1 MLTERRVGGSF
12 TKSSAVEVHEVK
24 EMGFTYRDVNQQR
37 RVLRRLIGVGTAL
50 AGLTITMTMA
60 GWAASPALERTGPVQ
75 VELYENLP
83 AVPEPENPGEGYSK
97 KYAQHTA
104 DDIDLTGLK
113 PTIRY
118 TERAFGFAGLPT
130 KFSKNGLALDYTE
143 PFVLK
148 ATIERTLPAGSYQFR
163 LRARGTARLEID
175 GKVVAVTEPQKPNR
189 SSNDLLPPA
198 VEHDGSP
205 RRPAHYP
212 HKDVVASV
220 ELDDAPHNFTLLAV
234 IGGYGLTPD
243 PAELSVSYAR
253 PPVELDRLLGSDSA
267 PLLTDDQWETYQ
279 DSVVARH
286 RAEDIDRRRAIDDEV
301 EAAWSLRHRQVR
313 DWLKTQPELAV
324 PKVASE
330 QAVRNDID
338 RFVVAKLEEAGVEP
352 MPLTSDLEFLR
363 RLTIDTIGVIPT
375 PDEITAYLANPAETR
390 RELAIERLLDHPGW
404 ADNWVPYWQDV
415 LAENPGI
422 LKPDLNNTGPFRWW
436 IHQVFSDGRSLDRM
450 ATELIEMEGSL
461 YKGAPRAFAMASLND
476 APMAAKADVISQ
488 AFLARKLSCARCHD
502 APFHPFKQQDLFNIA
517 AMLEGKPLSLPE
529 SSTVPIREGARK
541 PYVTISLKPGDS
553 IDPHW
558 PFQNLV
564 NETTVAEPP
573 NNTTVPSR
581 HLLATLT
588 VAPQNERFTQVLANR
603 MWKRY
608 MGLGLVEPAHDWS
621 QAKPSHPELLDY
633 LAREIMQGD
642 YDPKHIARIIFSSN
656 AYQRKPDPQASD
668 PGNERHTL
676 FAGPLRRRMTAE
688 QVIDSAH
695 LSVGKILDCE
705 ELNLNPLGDRP
716 LRQFL
721 NMGIPQRAWELTALS
736 NERDRPS
743 LALPRAQALVDMLS
757 TFGWRQ
763 SRQNPAT
770 DRDDGPSP
778 MQTLMLANGAMGT
791 RITRLSNDSIF
802 TRLSLDDLPLE
813 DIVSQAYLRV
823 LSRLPTAQESELFV
837 DYLRPVYDDRKVE
850 GVELTEVD
858 DSKKTDNRVSW
869 ANHMDSKATLIRMEE
884 ERMVRMGDAPTETLK
899 TEYRDRFEDALWAL
913 VNSPEFKLL
922 P

>member
-1 MLTERRVGGSF
+1 MWFMVREFNQRQTFWRRLT
-12 TKSSAVEVHEVK
+12 
-24 EMGFTYRDVNQQR
+24 
-37 RVLRRLIGVGTAL
+37 RVLGPLV
-50 AGLTITMTMA
+50 GLTLAMA
-60 GWAASPALERTGPVQ
+60 VWAASPALEGTGPVQ
-75 VELYENLP
+75 VEFYENLP
-83 AVPEPENPGEGYSK
+83 EPPQPENPGEGYSK

-104 DDIDLTGLK
+104 ADIDLTGLK
-113 PTIRY
+113 PTMRY
-118 TERAFGFAGLPT
+118 TERAFGFPGIPT
-130 KFSKNGLALDYTE
+130 KFSKNGLALDYSE

-163 LRARGTARLEID
+163 LRSRGASRLEVD
-175 GKVVAVTEPQKPNR
+175 GKVVAVTKPQKPNR
-189 SSNDLLPPA
+189 SSNDLLPPP
-198 VEHDGSP
+198 VEHDGSL

-212 HKDVVASV
+212 HKDAVVSV
-220 ELDDAPHNFTLLAV
+220 ELDGAPHSFTLLAV
-234 IGGYGLTPD
+234 VGGYGLTPD
-243 PAELSVSYAR
+243 PTELSVSYAR
-253 PPVELDRLLGSDSA
+253 PDELDRLLGNDSA
-267 PLLTDDQWETYQ
+267 PLLTDEEWGTYEA
-279 DSVVARH
+279 SVVARH
-286 RAEDIDRRRAIDDEV
+286 RAADIERRREIDNEV
-301 EAAWSLRHRQVR
+301 EAAWSVRHRQVR
-313 DWLKTQPELAV
+313 DWLKTQPAVEV
-324 PKVASE
+324 PKIASA

-338 RFVVAKLEEAGVEP
+338 RFILAKLEGAGVEP

-363 RLTIDTIGVIPT
+363 RLSLDTIGVIPT
-375 PDEITAYLANPAETR
+375 PDEITAYLADPPDTR
-390 RELAIERLLDHPGW
+390 RQRAIDRLLDHPGW

-436 IHQVFSDGRSLDRM
+436 IHQVFSDGVPFDRM
-450 ATELIEMEGSL
+450 ATQLIEMEGSL

-502 APFHPFKQQDLFNIA
+502 APFHPFKQEDLFNIA
-517 AMLEGKPLSLPE
+517 AMLEGKPLELPE

-541 PYVTISLKPGDS
+541 PYVKISLKPGDS
-553 IDPHW
+553 IAPHW
-558 PFQNLV
+558 PFRNLI
-564 NETTVAEPP
+564 NETTLAEPP
-573 NNTTVPSR
+573 SNTSVPSR

-608 MGLGLVEPAHDWS
+608 MGRGLVEPAHDWS
-621 QAKPSHPELLDY
+621 QAETSHPELLKY
-633 LAREIMQGD
+633 LARHLMEGD
-642 YDPKHIARIIFSSN
+642 YDPKHMARMIFSSN

-668 PGNERHTL
+668 PGNQRHKL
-676 FAGPLRRRMTAE
+676 FAGPLRRRMSAE
-688 QVIDSAH
+688 QLIDSAH
-695 LSVGKILDCE
+695 LSVGKSLDCE
-705 ELNLNPLGDRP
+705 ELNLNPLGDRS

-743 LALPRAQALVDMLS
+743 LALPRAQALVDVLT

-791 RITRLSNDSIF
+791 RITRLSDDSVF
-802 TRLSLDDLPLE
+802 TRLSLEDHALE
-813 DIVSQAYLRV
+813 DLVREAYLRV
-823 LSRLPTAQESELFV
+823 LSRPPTDQESEVFT
-837 DYLRPVYDDRKVE
+837 DFLRPFYDDRKVE
-850 GVELTEVD
+850 GAELTEVD
-858 DSKKTDNRVSW
+858 DSKKTDSRVSW
-869 ANHMDSKATLIRMEE
+869 ANHMDSKSTLIRMEE
-884 ERMVRMGDAPTETLK
+884 ERKVRMGDDPTETLK
-899 TEYRDRFEDALWAL
+899 PEYRERFEDALWAL

>member
-1 MLTERRVGGSF
+1 MGMMLLDFNRRPPF
-12 TKSSAVEVHEVK
+12 
-24 EMGFTYRDVNQQR
+24 R
-37 RVLRRLIGVGTAL
+37 RRFNGVLTPLV
-50 AGLTITMTMA
+50 GLTLAMA
-60 GWAASPALERTGPVQ
+60 GWAGSPALEGTGPVE

-83 AVPEPENPGEGYSK
+83 EPPQPENPGEGYNK

-113 PTIRY
+113 PSIRY
-118 TERAFGFAGLPT
+118 TESAFGFPRIPT

-148 ATIERTLPAGSYQFR
+148 ATIERALPAGSYQFR
-163 LRARGTARLEID
+163 LRSKGASRLEVD
-175 GKVVAVTEPQKPNR
+175 GKVLAVTEPQKPNQ
-189 SSNDLLPPA
+189 SSNDPLPPE
-198 VEHDGSP
+198 VEYDDSP
-205 RRPAHYP
+205 RRPAYFP
-212 HKDVVASV
+212 HKDAVASV
-220 ELDDAPHNFTLLAV
+220 ELDGAPHNFTLFAV
-234 IGGYGLTPD
+234 VGGYGLVPD
-243 PAELSVSYAR
+243 ASELSVSYAR
-253 PPVELDRLLGSDSA
+253 PGEMDRLLGGDSA
-267 PLLTDDQWETYQ
+267 PLLTDKEWGTYEA
-279 DSVVARH
+279 SVVARH
-286 RAEDIDRRRAIDDEV
+286 GAGDIDRRRAIDDEV
-301 EAAWSLRHRQVR
+301 ETAWSVRHRQVR
-313 DWLKTQPELAV
+313 EWLKTQPEVAV
-324 PKVASE
+324 PEVASQ

-338 RFVVAKLEEAGVEP
+338 RFIVAKLEDAGLEP

-363 RLTIDTIGVIPT
+363 RLSLDTIGVIPT
-375 PDEITAYLANPAETR
+375 PAEITAYLADPSETR
-390 RELAIERLLDHPGW
+390 RQRAIERLLNHPGW

-436 IHQVFSDGRSLDRM
+436 IHQVFSDGVPFDRM

-461 YKGAPRAFAMASLND
+461 YKGMPRAFGMASLND

-502 APFHPFKQQDLFNIA
+502 APFHPFKQKDLFNIA
-517 AMLEGKPLSLPE
+517 AMLEGKPLELPE

-541 PYVTISLKPGDS
+541 PYVEISLKPGDS

-558 PFQNLV
+558 PFRNLI
-564 NETTVAEPP
+564 NETTLAEPP
-573 NNTTVPSR
+573 SNTLVPSR

-608 MGLGLVEPAHDWS
+608 MGRGLVEPAHDWS
-621 QAKPSHPELLDY
+621 QAEASHPELLKY
-633 LAREIMQGD
+633 LARQVMEGD
-642 YDPKHIARIIFSSN
+642 YDPKHMARLIFSSN

-668 PGNERHTL
+668 PGSARHKL
-676 FAGPLRRRMTAE
+676 FAGPLRRRMSAE

-695 LSVGKILDCE
+695 LSVGKNLDCE
-705 ELNLNPLGDRP
+705 PLNLNPPGDRP

-721 NMGIPQRAWELTALS
+721 NMGVPRRAWELTALS

-743 LALPRAQALVDMLS
+743 LALPRAQALVDMLT

-791 RITRLSNDSIF
+791 RITRLSDDSVF
-802 TRLSLDDLPLE
+802 TRLSLEDRPLE
-813 DIVSQAYLRV
+813 DLIREAYLRV
-823 LSRLPTAQESELFV
+823 LSRPPTDQESEVFA

-850 GVELTEVD
+850 GAVLSEVD
-858 DSKKTDNRVSW
+858 DSNKTDSRVSW
-869 ANHMDSKATLIRMEE
+869 ASHMDSRATLIRMEE
-884 ERMVRMGDAPTETLK
+884 ERKVRMGDDPTETLK
-899 TEYRDRFEDALWAL
+899 PEYRERFEDALWAL

>member
-1 MLTERRVGGSF
+1 MWFMVREF
-12 TKSSAVEVHEVK
+12 
-24 EMGFTYRDVNQQR
+24 NQR
-37 RVLRRLIGVGTAL
+37 RTFWRRLTRVL
-50 AGLTITMTMA
+50 APLVGLTLAMA
-60 GWAASPALERTGPVQ
+60 VWAASPALEGTGLVQ

-83 AVPEPENPGEGYSK
+83 EPPQPENPGEGYNK
-97 KYAQHTA
+97 KYVQHTA
-104 DDIDLTGLK
+104 AGIDLTGLE
-113 PTIRY
+113 PSMRY
-118 TERAFGFAGLPT
+118 TERAFGFPGIPT
-130 KFSKNGLALDYTE
+130 KFSKNGLALDYSE

-163 LRARGTARLEID
+163 LRSRGASRLEVD

-189 SSNDLLPPA
+189 SSNDLLPPP

-212 HKDVVASV
+212 HKDAVVPV
-220 ELDDAPHNFTLLAV
+220 ELDGAPHNFTLLAV
-234 IGGYGLTPD
+234 VGGYGLTPD
-243 PAELSVSYAR
+243 PTELSVSYAR
-253 PPVELDRLLGSDSA
+253 PGEIDRLLGSDSA
-267 PLLTDDQWETYQ
+267 PLLTDEEWKAYEA
-279 DSVVARH
+279 SVVARH
-286 RAEDIDRRRAIDDEV
+286 RAEDIERRREIDDEV
-301 EAAWSLRHRQVR
+301 EAAWSVRHQQVR
-313 DWLKTQPELAV
+313 EWLKTQPAV
-324 PKVASE
+324 EAPKVASE

-338 RFVVAKLEEAGVEP
+338 RFILAKLEDAGIEP
-352 MPLTSDLEFLR
+352 MSLTSDLEFLR
-363 RLTIDTIGVIPT
+363 RLSLDTIGVIPT
-375 PDEITAYLANPAETR
+375 PAEITAYLADPPETR
-390 RELAIERLLDHPGW
+390 RQRAIDRLLDHTGW

-436 IHQVFSDGRSLDRM
+436 IHQVFSDGVPFDRM
-450 ATELIEMEGSL
+450 ATQLIEMEGSL

-502 APFHPFKQQDLFNIA
+502 APFHPFKQEDLFNIA
-517 AMLEGKPLSLPE
+517 AMLEGKPLELPE

-541 PYVTISLKPGDS
+541 PYVKISLKPGDS

-558 PFQNLV
+558 PFRNLI
-564 NETTVAEPP
+564 NETTLAEPP
-573 NNTTVPSR
+573 SNTSVPSR

-608 MGLGLVEPAHDWS
+608 MGRGLVEPAHDWS
-621 QAKPSHPELLDY
+621 QAETSHPELLKY
-633 LAREIMQGD
+633 LARQMMEGG
-642 YDPKHIARIIFSSN
+642 YDPKHMARLIFSSN
-656 AYQRKPDPQASD
+656 AYQRKPDPLASD
-668 PGNERHTL
+668 PGNQRHKL
-676 FAGPLRRRMTAE
+676 FAGPLRRRMSAE
-688 QVIDSAH
+688 QLIDSAH
-695 LSVGKILDCE
+695 LSVGKNLDCE

-721 NMGIPQRAWELTALS
+721 NMGIPRRAWELTALS

-743 LALPRAQALVDMLS
+743 LALPRAQALVDVLT

-791 RITRLSNDSIF
+791 RITRLSDDSVF
-802 TRLSLDDLPLE
+802 TRLSLENHALE
-813 DIVSQAYLRV
+813 DLVREAYLRV
-823 LSRLPTAQESELFV
+823 LSRPPTDQEGEVFT
-837 DYLRPVYDDRKVE
+837 DFLRPVYDDRKVE
-850 GVELTEVD
+850 GAELTEVD
-858 DSKKTDNRVSW
+858 DSGKTDSRVSW
-869 ANHMDSKATLIRMEE
+869 ANHMDSEATLIRMEE
-884 ERMVRMGDAPTETLK
+884 ERKVRMGDDPTETLK
-899 TEYRDRFEDALWAL
+899 PEYRERFEDALWAL